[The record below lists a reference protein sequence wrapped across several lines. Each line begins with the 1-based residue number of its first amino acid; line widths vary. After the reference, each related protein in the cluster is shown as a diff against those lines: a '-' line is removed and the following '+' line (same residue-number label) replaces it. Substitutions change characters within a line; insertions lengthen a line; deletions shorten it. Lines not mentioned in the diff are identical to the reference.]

1 MNIREVA
8 KNVVAVEIKGLE
20 ELKDQIN
27 ESFEQAVN
35 LLHQCRGKVV
45 ITGMGKS
52 GLIAAK
58 IAATMSS
65 TGTTSVFLHPAEAIH
80 GDLGIIRPEDI
91 VIGISYSGET
101 DELLKIIPSLRKM
114 KIPLIGISG
123 NLNST
128 LAKNSQVALGIKV
141 SKEACPLALAPTA
154 STTST
159 LALGDALA
167 VCLMELKGFKEMDF
181 AVYHPGG
188 SLGRRLLQRIEDE
201 MQKSGLPTNNANDT
215 VDKVILEISK
225 GMLGLTVIVNHEN
238 VIVGL
243 ITDGDLRKAMAKH
256 KRDLM
261 DMAASDIM
269 NANPTKVE
277 KSMLI
282 NDAEL
287 LMMEKGINSLLIEEN
302 GRLIGIL
309 NQRAIKYK

>member
-1 MNIREVA
+1 MNIREIA
-8 KNVVAVEIKGLE
+8 KNVIAVEIEGLE

-27 ESFEQAVN
+27 ESFDQAVN
-35 LLHQCRGKVV
+35 LLHQCTGKVV

-80 GDLGIIRPEDI
+80 GDLGIIRPEDV

-101 DELLKIIPSLRKM
+101 NELLKIIPSLRKM
-114 KIPLIGISG
+114 RIPLIGISG

-141 SKEACPLALAPTA
+141 SKEACPLSLAPTA

-167 VCLMELKGFKEMDF
+167 VCLMELKGFKELDF

-188 SLGRRLLQRIEDE
+188 SLGRRLLQRTEDE
-201 MQKSGLPTNNANDT
+201 MQKSGLPTNYANDT

-225 GMLGLTVIVNHEN
+225 GMLGLTVIVNPEYA
-238 VIVGL
+238 IMGL

-256 KRDLM
+256 KKDLM
-261 DMAASDIM
+261 DMVASHIM

-287 LMMEKGINSLLIEEN
+287 LMMEKGINSLLIAEN